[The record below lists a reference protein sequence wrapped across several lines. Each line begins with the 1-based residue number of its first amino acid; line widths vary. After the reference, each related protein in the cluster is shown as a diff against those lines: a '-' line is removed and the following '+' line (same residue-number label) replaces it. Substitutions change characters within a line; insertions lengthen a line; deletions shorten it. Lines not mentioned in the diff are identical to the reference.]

1 MNSQVLADRAVLEIT
16 GADKFTFLQGIITND
31 IELVKKQQLIYS
43 LILTPQ
49 GRFLFDI
56 FFYFIDDKLY
66 LDCYL
71 GRVEELK
78 KYLKKYILRSDVQ
91 IHDTDFAVI
100 VTNNENPRLYA
111 DPRFAKI
118 GYRGLVKKSEAN
130 LVDKENFYYPLL
142 YSYAIPTPHID
153 LTEERSF
160 PLDYGMHLLNAI
172 SFTKGCFIGQELSA
186 RMKHRDLIRKKIV
199 KVVSEFDLSKI
210 VKSTEMQIGQN
221 KVGEF
226 LSSLGKSGIA
236 LLRIEDFEKHND
248 GNPIIIENIEIQIE
262 TAEWQVK

>member
-1 MNSQVLADRAVLEIT
+1 MSSQILADRAVLEVT
-16 GADKFTFLQGIITND
+16 GVDKFTFLQGIITND
-31 IELVKKQQLIYS
+31 IELVKKQHLIYS

-56 FFYFIDDKLY
+56 FLYYIDDKLY

-78 KYLKKYILRSDVQ
+78 KYIKKYILRSDVQ
-91 IHDTDFAVI
+91 IHDTDFFVVVADDK
-100 VTNNENPRLYA
+100 NFDLYS

-118 GYRGLVKKSEAN
+118 GYRGLVKKAEAKSF
-130 LVDKENFYYPLL
+130 DKENFYYPLL

-160 PLDYGMHLLNAI
+160 PLDYGMHLLNAV

-199 KVVSEFDLSKI
+199 KIISESDLSKI
-210 VKSTEMQIGQN
+210 AKGTEIQIGQN
-221 KVGEF
+221 KIGEF
-226 LSSLGKSGIA
+226 LSGLGNIGIC
-236 LLRIEDFEKHND
+236 LLRIEDFEKYND
-248 GNPIIIENIEIQIE
+248 GSLIMIGDVSVRIESP
-262 TAEWQVK
+262 AW